1 MNRKKILRN
10 KIARN
15 SKIKVKD
22 VKVLKFRKLH
32 LTYIEEYDTFV
43 CSMIVSINGKLL
55 NIIGYLDPDKYI
67 DGFRIKSPRSVKIP
81 NTNCHELFVSKKD
94 APVMYEQIIKFINE
108 TGDKLDANEYV
119 KHLHGSLDLID
130 TDVLVDDKYVD
141 KIIQRLSYYD

>member
-10 KIARN
+10 KITRN

-22 VKVLKFRKLH
+22 VRVLKFKKLH

-43 CSMIVSINGKLL
+43 CSMIVSINGRIL
-55 NIIGYLDPDKYI
+55 NIIGDIDPDKYM
-67 DGFRIKSPRSVKIP
+67 DGFKIKSPKNVKIP

-94 APVMYEQIIKFINE
+94 APVMYEQIIEYINE
-108 TGDKLDANEYV
+108 TGDKLDANDYV

-130 TDVLVDDKYVD
+130 TGVLIDDKYVD
-141 KIIQRLSYYD
+141 KVIQRLNYYD

>member
-1 MNRKKILRN
+1 MNRKKFLRN
-10 KIARN
+10 KITRN

-22 VKVLKFRKLH
+22 VRILKFKKLH

-43 CSMIVSINGKLL
+43 CSMIISINGRILT
-55 NIIGYLDPDKYI
+55 IIGDLDPDKYM
-67 DGFRIKSPRSVKIP
+67 DGFKIKSPKNVNIS

-94 APVMYEQIIKFINE
+94 APVMYEQIIEYINE
-108 TGDKLDANEYV
+108 TGDKLDADDYV

-130 TDVLVDDKYVD
+130 TGVLVDDKYVD